1 MESHLNTRVSTWRG
15 TGSHLTV
22 PGEAWKVTSTPGTG
36 TRRGTG
42 GHLTVPGEEV
52 ATPEDISTGGVDFTD
67 ERAVGALWDKWRT
80 L

>member
-1 MESHLNTRVSTWRG
+1 MESHLKTRNW
-15 TGSHLTV
+15 HLERH
-22 PGEAWKVTSTPGTG
+22 G
-36 TRRGTG
+36 G

-67 ERAVGALWDKWRT
+67 ERAVEALWDKWRT